1 MILDE
6 DPRFKNL
13 ERKIGIFV
21 VVALTGIVIAAVLF
35 GLQKDF
41 FTKKY
46 SLNFSTDRGTGFLK
60 GMPVKLSGFRVGR
73 VTAISLNNMAKVDI
87 GIEIDSDYG
96 HWIRK
101 DSTAKLVKEGLV
113 GDSVIDISVGSPNQ
127 PQLKDN
133 DSIIFVETKGLDEMA
148 AEIAQKVKPVLIEIS
163 EILSYINNPDGD
175 LKKTIRNA
183 EQLTRKLEETRL
195 KADNL
200 LVSATGNV
208 NLISTRTSDLLERS
222 AKKIDGI
229 DLNPT
234 ISKANSTLDQINNK
248 LPPLLEKADTALG
261 NVNKISYETRL
272 LSEKAFPKI
281 PGVISQVEELMF
293 SSDRLINSLQNSWLI
308 GGAGAV
314 DAKPVFIPG
323 DSHE

>member
-1 MILDE
+1 MIHDE

-21 VVALTGIVIAAVLF
+21 AVALTGIVIAAVLF

-46 SLNFSTDRGTGFLK
+46 SLNFSTDRGTGFIK

-73 VTAISLNNMAKVDI
+73 VTAISLNNLAMVDI
-87 GIEIDSDYG
+87 ALEIDADYG
-96 HWIRK
+96 RWIRK

-113 GDSVIDISVGSPNQ
+113 GDSIIEISVGSPEK
-127 PQLKDN
+127 PQLRDKEA
-133 DSIIFVETKGLDEMA
+133 ITFIETKGLDEMA

-163 EILSYINNPDGD
+163 EIINYINNPDGD
-175 LKKTIRNA
+175 LKKTIRNT
-183 EQLTRKLEETRL
+183 EQLTRNLEQTRL

-208 NLISTRTSDLLERS
+208 NLLSTRTSTLLEQTGR
-222 AKKIDGI
+222 KIDSI

-234 ISKANSTLDQINNK
+234 INRVNSTLDQINNK
-248 LPPLLEKADTALG
+248 LPPLLEKADATLG
-261 NVNKISYETRL
+261 NINKISYETRL

-281 PGVISQVEELMF
+281 SPAISQAEELMF
-293 SSDRLINSLQNSWLI
+293 SSDRLINSLQNSWLLRSP
-308 GGAGAV
+308 GAV
-314 DAKPVFIPG
+314 DTKPAFIPG